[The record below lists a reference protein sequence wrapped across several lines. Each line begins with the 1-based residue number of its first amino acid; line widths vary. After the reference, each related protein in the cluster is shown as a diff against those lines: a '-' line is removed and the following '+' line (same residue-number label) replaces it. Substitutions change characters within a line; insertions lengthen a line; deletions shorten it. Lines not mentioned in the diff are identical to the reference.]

1 MGTKC
6 SRGSTQCR
14 PKVRYAWDPVGTISS
29 DQSHQAAPPRPGP
42 TLMVRGCPA
51 SESPAPALAAA
62 SPLSAAHTIESPESP
77 IPLHGGVGTKG
88 KAEGT
93 MSTSPV
99 RVLPG
104 STDNHPMVLA
114 GCA

>member
-1 MGTKC
+1 
-6 SRGSTQCR
+6 
-14 PKVRYAWDPVGTISS
+14 
-29 DQSHQAAPPRPGP
+29 
-42 TLMVRGCPA
+42 MVRGCPA
-51 SESPAPALAAA
+51 PESPAPALAAA

-93 MSTSPV
+93 MSTSLV